1 MPALA
6 RSVKLRLPLI
16 LRHACPACGSEEV
29 GRTHRRTAQ
38 DWVLSAIGVKPFR
51 CGECRCK
58 FYAVPALRELAVS
71 SRERRALELR
81 GAERGPQER
90 RMAKQKA
97 KQIA

>member
-1 MPALA
+1 M
-6 RSVKLRLPLI
+6 KLSLPLI

-38 DWVLSAIGVKPFR
+38 DWVLSAVGVKPFR

-58 FYAVPALRELAVS
+58 FHAVPALRELAVN
-71 SRERRALELR
+71 SRERRALQLR
-81 GAERGPQER
+81 RAERERLER
-90 RMAKQKA
+90 RMLKQKA